1 MLTQIHNRKNSYMKK
16 ISFFILGLSLA
27 GVLNAQNLQEAI
39 IKTDNECFE
48 AAAADFKALVAKDV
62 SKGDYYFYYGEN
74 FYKNANIDSALIMYK
89 KGTEAQPTNALNYI
103 GVGKV
108 QLAQG
113 NDKEGNASLFKAKTL
128 GAKNATALMKLAEV
142 YITIPNPYKN
152 LTEATKLLAD
162 AIKQEPKNPEPHL
175 LMGDAI
181 LEQNP
186 TEGTGAIKEYDEAL
200 KLNPKSAKAI
210 LRKGKLYGRGRN
222 YTSALEYYKQAIA
235 ADPKYAPAYMEIA
248 EIYHLAGKPANALE
262 YIKKYLEI
270 HCPSPSARSR
280 YASFQFMNKQ
290 YVEAIKEIEE
300 IVKTNAADCYM
311 WRLLGYSYFE
321 LGNTTDKDAYAKGV
335 DAMNKFF
342 SCVEG
347 KNFKIIPDDYKYLGM
362 LLGKTGKDSLGAV
375 AILKAIAQDSVKY
388 CELYAEIGKMFM
400 KSKNYTSAITYFE
413 RKAFCSN
420 GLNTQDYYELGRA
433 YFYLGAP
440 KMTEAAGIKDPKT
453 RTKKEQEARELLVKA
468 DTSFARLSRVSQASQ
483 AFSPSYF
490 WRGKVNMQLDL
501 KNDLWLARPHLEKY
515 MSMVKP
521 EERTLPTNKANVI
534 TSCDYLG
541 YYYLKEMK
549 DNAKAKEYYGIIRE
563 LDPNNEKQKAFF
575 KSPEGK

>member
-1 MLTQIHNRKNSYMKK
+1 MKK
-16 ISFFILGLSLA
+16 ISLFILSFAFA
-27 GVLNAQNLQEAI
+27 GALNAQNLQEAI
-39 IKTDNECFE
+39 TKTDNECFE
-48 AAAADFKALVAKDV
+48 AAAADFKALIAKDGT
-62 SKGDYYFYYGEN
+62 KGDYYFYYGEN

-113 NDKEGNASLFKAKTL
+113 NDKEGNANLFKAKTL
-128 GAKNATALMKLAEV
+128 GAKNATVLMKLAEV

-152 LTEATKLLAD
+152 LTEATKLLAE
-162 AIKQEPKNPEPHL
+162 AIKQESKNPEPHL

-186 TEGTGAIKEYDEAL
+186 TEGSGAIKEYDEAL

-290 YVEAIKEIEE
+290 YEDAIKEIEA
-300 IVKTNAADCYM
+300 IIKTNSTDCYM
-311 WRLLGYSYFE
+311 WRLLGYSYYE
-321 LGNTTDKDAYAKGV
+321 LGNTTDKEAYNKGV

-342 SCVEG
+342 ACVEG

-388 CELYAEIGKMFM
+388 CELYGEIGKIFM
-400 KSKNYTSAITYFE
+400 KSKNYTSAIIYYE
-413 RKAFCSN
+413 RKAFCPN
-420 GLNTQDYYELGRA
+420 GLNTQDYFDLGRA

-440 KMTEAAGIKDPKT
+440 KMAEAAAIKDPKA
-453 RTKKEQEARELLVKA
+453 RAKKEQEAWELLVKA
-468 DTSFARLSRVSQASQ
+468 DTSFSKLSRVSQASQ

-490 WRGKVNMQLDL
+490 WRGKVNMYLDP
-501 KNDLWLARPHLEKY
+501 KNELWLAKPHFEKG
-515 MSMVKP
+515 MSLVP
-521 EERTLPTNKANVI
+521 AAERGTPANKSNVI
-534 TSCDYLG
+534 LACEYLG
-541 YYYLKEMK
+541 YYHVKMK
-549 DNAKAKEYYGIIRE
+549 DNEKAKEYWNIVKE
-563 LDPNNEKQKAFF
+563 LDPNNEKAKAFF